1 MKTWLTKIGGNEFKV
16 MRLQDATTDPG
27 VADDPQKIV
36 NYIRA
41 QIAGS
46 VVFNTDTENLIVI
59 TLSTRRHP
67 IGWTVVST
75 GTLDTLL
82 VHPREIFKVAI
93 VANAAAIVL
102 VHNHPSG
109 DPTPSEADVKVTR
122 DIIRAGQLMKIE
134 LLDHVILGTAT
145 PERPKDWC
153 SLREL
158 GYFYT

>member
-1 MKTWLTKIGGNEFKV
+1 MKTWLTKIGGGEFKV
-16 MRLQDATTDPG
+16 MRLQECATAPG
-27 VADDPQKIV
+27 VADDPQKV
-36 NYIRA
+36 VDYIRP

-46 VVFNTDTENLIVI
+46 VVFNVDTENLIVI
-59 TLSTRRHP
+59 TLNTRRHP
-67 IGWTVVST
+67 IGWTVISI

-93 VANAAAIVL
+93 VANAAAVIL

-109 DPTPSEADVKVTR
+109 DPSPSEADIKMTR
-122 DIIRAGQLMKIE
+122 DMVRAGQLMRIE
-134 LLDHVILGTAT
+134 VLDHIILGEAT
-145 PERPKDWC
+145 PERPKEWC